1 MACWKI
7 YYIDS
12 ISRGKVCHTYY
23 CGNKTRAEIIE
34 FFGLNQPDCYWFK
47 LEFIKDPEKL

>member
-1 MACWKI
+1 MADWKI

-12 ISRGKVCHTYY
+12 HSHGKVCHTYY
-23 CGNKTRAEIIE
+23 SGNMTRAEIIE

-47 LEFIKDPEKL
+47 LELNKNPEKI